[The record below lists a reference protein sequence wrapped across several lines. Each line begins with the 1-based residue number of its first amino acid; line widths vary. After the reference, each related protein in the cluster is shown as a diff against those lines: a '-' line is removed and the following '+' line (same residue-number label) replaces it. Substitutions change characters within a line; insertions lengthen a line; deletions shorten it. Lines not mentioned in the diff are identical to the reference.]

1 MDTVSGRGSVAINSR
16 ASVSVPVQ
24 AGSMAQRHGSP
35 VGTTV
40 VAGCSPAVHI
50 DLAPVPLWPVRAVRP
65 DRAAVPVRP
74 HHEAPAPGLGLGLR
88 RPPRNGP
95 FASTLER

>member
-1 MDTVSGRGSVAINSR
+1 MDTVSDRGSVAINSR

-35 VGTTV
+35 ADSTV

-50 DLAPVPLWPVRAVRP
+50 DLASVSLCPVRAIRP
-65 DRAAVPVRP
+65 DRAAVPC
-74 HHEAPAPGLGLGLR
+74 PAVSPNFTRRQFGL
-88 RPPRNGP
+88 PPRSVS
-95 FASTLER
+95 FVSTLET

>member
-1 MDTVSGRGSVAINSR
+1 MDTVSDRGSVAINSR

-35 VGTTV
+35 ADSTV

-50 DLAPVPLWPVRAVRP
+50 DLASASLWPVRAVRP
-65 DRAAVPVRP
+65 DRAAVPCPAASPKLTRRRLRQ
-74 HHEAPAPGLGLGLR
+74 APRSASYV
-88 RPPRNGP
+88 
-95 FASTLER
+95 STLET

>member
-1 MDTVSGRGSVAINSR
+1 MDTVSDRGSVAINSP

-35 VGTTV
+35 ADSTV

-50 DLAPVPLWPVRAVRP
+50 DLASAFPLAGASG
-65 DRAAVPVRP
+65 AAGQGRGSLSGRITELTRR
-74 HHEAPAPGLGLGLR
+74 HFG
-88 RPPRNGP
+88 RPPRSVS
-95 FASTLER
+95 FASTLET